1 MPLTLT
7 EGVMDKKYVYFFGDG
22 ATEGT
27 AKMKD
32 LLGGKGA
39 GLAEMTNVGIPV
51 PPGFTITTEACVY
64 YYRNGDFPPGL
75 EEEVEIHLGRV
86 EQSLQRRFGDVDNPL
101 LLSVR
106 SGARVSMPGMM
117 DTVLNIGLNDKTVV
131 GLARQMGDLRPAYDS
146 YRRFVQM
153 YGDVVLGLKPEG
165 ADDVDPFEE
174 IIERVKE
181 ERNVKVDVELSAD
194 DLKGLVGLFKE
205 AVRERK
211 GVDFPADPREQLW
224 GAIRSVF
231 ASWDNPR
238 AVTYRQINNIP
249 DEWGTAANVQ
259 SMVFGN
265 LGEDSGSGV
274 AFTRNPATGEAGLYG
289 EYLFNAQGE
298 DVVAGIRT
306 PEPIATLAETQ
317 AEMYRQ
323 LAEAATKLEAH
334 FRDLQDLEFTFERGR
349 LWLLQTRAGKRTAH
363 AALTIAIDMVS
374 EGLMTKEEA
383 LLSMEPEQLNH
394 LLRPVFNLEQKEAA
408 VKAGKVVARG
418 LNAGPGAA
426 SGKVVFNAADAAEWA
441 GRGEKVILV
450 RVETSPE
457 DIKGMS
463 AAQGIL
469 TERGGMTS
477 HAALIAR
484 QMGKVCVVGSSDIRI
499 DYKKRQF
506 VAGDVVVKEG
516 DEISVDGTTGEVLL
530 GALETEPSEI
540 RRVLVDETL
549 APEKSP
555 IYRQY
560 AEFMSWADDARRL
573 EVWTNADQ
581 PEQAATA
588 VKFGAQGIG
597 LCRTEHMFF
606 AGDRITSMRKMIV
619 VEDEAGRRTA
629 LEELRPMQQ
638 EDFVGIFRAMAGRP
652 VVIRTLDPPLHEFLP
667 TEPAQIEKLAKRMG
681 IPARELAAKVETL
694 REVNPMLGLRG
705 CRLGIIYPEITEM
718 QARAIIGAAV
728 ECIREGVDVK
738 PEIMI
743 PLVSHV
749 NEFYN
754 QVLVVGRA
762 ADAIMDAE
770 GVTVPYKVGTMI
782 EVPRAAL
789 TADEIAL
796 VADFFSFGTNDL
808 TQTTLGIS
816 RDDAGPFLRY
826 YVAHN
831 ILKENPFETVDVAG
845 VGLLMEI
852 TVEKG
857 RAAKAELE
865 IGICGEQGGDPAT
878 IAFCHRIGLN
888 YVSCSPY
895 RVPVARLAA
904 AQAAIKNAQA

>member
-1 MPLTLT
+1 M
-7 EGVMDKKYVYFFGDG
+7 EKKYVYFFGDG

-27 AKMKD
+27 AKMRD

-39 GLAEMTNVGIPV
+39 GLAEMTNIGIPV
-51 PPGFTITTEACVY
+51 PPGFTITTEGSVY
-64 YYRNGDFPPGL
+64 FYRNGEFPPSL

-86 EQSLQRRFGDVDNPL
+86 EQSLDRRFGDVDKPL

-117 DTVLNIGLNDKTVV
+117 DTVLNIGLNDKTVA
-131 GLARQMGDLRPAYDS
+131 GLARQIGDPRPAYDS

-153 YGDVVLGLKPEG
+153 YGDVVLDLKPETE
-165 ADDVDPFEE
+165 DDVDPFEE
-174 IIERVKE
+174 IIEAVKKDRGVE
-181 ERNVKVDVELSAD
+181 LDVELSAE
-194 DLKGLVGLFKE
+194 DLKGLVRLFKE
-205 AVRERK
+205 AVKERK
-211 GVDFPADPREQLW
+211 GVDFPDDPREQLW

-238 AVTYRQINNIP
+238 AIAYRQINNIP

-274 AFTRNPATGEAGLYG
+274 AFTRNPATGETGLYG
-289 EYLFNAQGE
+289 EYLSNAQGE
-298 DVVAGIRT
+298 DVVAGVRT
-306 PEPIATLAETQ
+306 PKPIEALAE
-317 AEMYRQ
+317 EKPSIYRE
-323 LAEAATKLEAH
+323 LEEASSKLEEH
-334 FRDLQDLEFTFERGR
+334 FRDLQDIEFTFERGR
-349 LWLLQTRAGKRTAH
+349 LWLLQTRSGKRTAY
-363 AALTIAIDMVS
+363 AALTIAIDMVA
-374 EGLMTKEEA
+374 EGLMSKEEA

-394 LLRPVFNLEQKEAA
+394 FLRPVFNLEQKEAA
-408 VKAGKVVARG
+408 VRAGKVIARG

-426 SGKVVFNAADAAEWA
+426 AGKVVFNAQDATAWAE
-441 GRGEKVILV
+441 RGEKVILV

-457 DIKGMS
+457 DIRGMS

-477 HAALIAR
+477 HAALVGR
-484 QMGKVCVVGSSDIRI
+484 QMGKVCVVGCSDIRI

-506 VAGDVVVKEG
+506 VALGGAVVKEG

-530 GALETEPSEI
+530 GGLETQPSEI
-540 RRVLVDETL
+540 KRVLIDETL
-549 APEKSP
+549 PPEESKV
-555 IYRQY
+555 YQQF
-560 AEFMSWADDARRL
+560 AEFMSWADEARRL

-581 PEQAATA
+581 PDQAAVA

-619 VEDEAGRRTA
+619 ARDEAGRRAA
-629 LEELRPMQQ
+629 LEELRPMQR

-667 TEPAQIEKLAKRMG
+667 REPAQIKKLAG
-681 IPARELAAKVETL
+681 QLDIPAEELTEKMKTL
-694 REVNPMLGLRG
+694 REQNPMLGLRG
-705 CRLGIIYPEITEM
+705 CRVGIIYPEITQM

-728 ECIREGVDVK
+728 QCVRDGVEVR

-749 NEFYN
+749 NELYN
-754 QVLVVGRA
+754 QFMVVRDA
-762 ADAIMDAE
+762 ADEVMDAE

-789 TADEIAL
+789 TADEIGL
-796 VADFFSFGTNDL
+796 IADFFSFGTNDL
-808 TQTTLGIS
+808 TQTAFGFS

-826 YVAHN
+826 YVDHF
-831 ILKENPFETVDVAG
+831 ILKDDPFQTVDVDG

-852 TVEKG
+852 GVEKG
-857 RAAKAELE
+857 RSAKAELE
-865 IGICGEQGGDPAT
+865 IGICGEHGGDPAT
-878 IAFCHRIGLN
+878 IAFCHKIGLD

-904 AQAAIKNAQA
+904 AQAAIKAVE

>member
-1 MPLTLT
+1 
-7 EGVMDKKYVYFFGDG
+7 MDNKYVYFFGDG

-27 AKMKD
+27 AKMGD

-39 GLAEMTNVGIPV
+39 GLAEMASIGIPV

-64 YYRNGDFPPGL
+64 YYRNGEMPPGL
-75 EEEVEIHLGRV
+75 EDEVEIHLGLV
-86 EQSLQRRFGDVDNPL
+86 EQSLDRRFGDVDNPL

-117 DTVLNIGLNDKTVV
+117 DTVLNIGLNDKTVA
-131 GLARQMGDLRPAYDS
+131 GLARQTGDPRPAYDS

-153 YGDVVLGLKPEG
+153 YGDVVLGLRPETV
-165 ADDVDPFEE
+165 DDVDPFEE
-174 IIERVKE
+174 IMERVKKD
-181 ERNVKVDVELSAD
+181 RGVKLDVELNAD
-194 DLKGLVGLFKE
+194 GLRELVRLFKQ
-205 AVRERK
+205 AVKERK
-211 GVDFPADPREQLW
+211 GLDFPDDPREQLW
-224 GAIRSVF
+224 GAIKSVF

-238 AVTYRQINNIP
+238 AIAYRQLNNIP

-259 SMVFGN
+259 AMVFGN
-265 LGEDSGSGV
+265 LGDDSGSGV
-274 AFTRNPATGEAGLYG
+274 AFTRNPATGEKGLYG
-289 EYLFNAQGE
+289 EYLVNAQGE

-306 PEPIATLAETQ
+306 PKPIAALAE
-317 AEMYRQ
+317 EMPEVYRE
-323 LAEAATKLEAH
+323 LDDAASKLETH
-334 FRDLQDLEFTFERGR
+334 FRDLQDIEFTFERGR
-349 LWLLQTRAGKRTAH
+349 LWLLQTRAGKRTAY
-363 AALTIAIDMVS
+363 AALTIAIDMVA
-374 EGLMTKEEA
+374 EGLMSKEEA

-394 LLRPVFNLEQKEAA
+394 FLRPVFNLEQKEAA
-408 VKAGKVVARG
+408 VRAGKVIARG

-426 SGKVVFNAADAAEWA
+426 AGKVVFNAQDAAAWA

-463 AAQGIL
+463 AAEGIL

-477 HAALIAR
+477 HAALVGR
-484 QMGKVCVVGSSDIRI
+484 QMGKVCVVGCSDVHI

-506 VAGDVVVKEG
+506 VALGGVVVKEG

-530 GALETEPSEI
+530 GALQTEPSEI
-540 RRVLVDETL
+540 KRVLVDETL
-549 APEKSP
+549 PPQDSSV
-555 IYRQY
+555 YQQF

-573 EVWTNADQ
+573 EVWANADQ
-581 PEQAATA
+581 ADQAVAA

-606 AGDRITSMRKMIV
+606 AGDRITSIRKMIV
-619 VEDEAGRRTA
+619 ARDEAGRRAA

-638 EDFVGIFRAMAGRP
+638 GDFVRIFRAMGGRP

-667 TEPAQIEKLAKRMG
+667 QDPAQIEKLAKRMG
-681 IPARELAAKVETL
+681 IPAKELAQKVETL
-694 REVNPMLGLRG
+694 RELNPMLGLRG
-705 CRLGIIYPEITEM
+705 CRLGIIYPEITRM

-728 ECIREGVDVK
+728 QCVRDGVEVR

-749 NEFYN
+749 NELFN
-754 QVLVVGRA
+754 QLMVVRNA
-762 ADAIMDAE
+762 ADEIMDAE
-770 GVTVPYKVGTMI
+770 GVTVPYKIGTMI

-789 TADEIAL
+789 TADEIGL

-808 TQTTLGIS
+808 TQTTFGFS

-831 ILKENPFETVDVAG
+831 ILKEDPFQTVDVSG

-852 TVEKG
+852 GVEKG
-857 RAAKAELE
+857 RGAKAELE
-865 IGICGEQGGDPAT
+865 IGICGEHGGDPAT
-878 IAFCHRIGLN
+878 IAFCHKIGLD

-904 AQAAIKNAQA
+904 AQAAVRNA

>member
-1 MPLTLT
+1 
-7 EGVMDKKYVYFFGDG
+7 MDKKYVYFFGDG
-22 ATEGT
+22 GTEGT

-75 EEEVEIHLGRV
+75 EEEVELHLGRV
-86 EQSLQRRFGDVDNPL
+86 EQSLDRRFGDVDKPL

-117 DTVLNIGLNDKTVV
+117 DTVLNIGLNDKTVA
-131 GLARQMGDLRPAYDS
+131 GLARQMGDARPAYDS

-153 YGDVVLGLKPEG
+153 YGDVVLDLKPES

-174 IIERVKE
+174 IIERVKV
-181 ERNVKVDVELSAD
+181 ERGIELDVELSAD
-194 DLKGLVGLFKE
+194 DLKELVRLFKE
-205 AVRERK
+205 AVKGCK

-238 AVTYRQINNIP
+238 AIAYRQINNIP

-306 PEPIATLAETQ
+306 PEPIATFAETQ
-317 AEMYRQ
+317 ARIYRE
-323 LAEAATKLEAH
+323 LAEAAEKLEAH

-363 AALTIAIDMVS
+363 AALTIAIDMVA

-383 LLSMEPEQLNH
+383 LLSMEPDQLNH
-394 LLRPVFNLEQKEAA
+394 LLRPVFNLKQKEAA
-408 VKAGKVVARG
+408 VKAGKVIARG

-426 SGKVVFNAADAAEWA
+426 SGKVVFNAADAVEWA

-463 AAQGIL
+463 ASQGIL

-477 HAALIAR
+477 HAALVGR
-484 QMGKVCVVGSSDIRI
+484 QMGKVCVVGCSEIRV
-499 DYKKRQF
+499 DYKDRRF
-506 VAGDVVVKEG
+506 VAGDVAVKEG
-516 DEISVDGTTGEVLL
+516 DEISIDGNTGEVMV
-530 GALETEPSEI
+530 GALDTEPSEI
-540 RRVLVDETL
+540 KRVLLDETL
-549 APEKSP
+549 TPEESTLYQKFD
-555 IYRQY
+555 
-560 AEFMSWADDARRL
+560 EFMFWADEARRL

-588 VKFGAQGIG
+588 AKFGAQGIG

-619 VEDEAGRRTA
+619 ARDEAGRRAA

-638 EDFVGIFRAMAGRP
+638 EDFAGIFRAMAGRP

-667 TEPAQIEKLAKRMG
+667 TETAQIEKLAKQVG
-681 IPARELAAKVETL
+681 ISARELADKVETL
-694 REVNPMLGLRG
+694 RELNPMLGLRG

-718 QARAIIGAAV
+718 QARAIVGAAV
-728 ECIREGVDVK
+728 QCIREGVEVK

-749 NEFYN
+749 NELYN
-754 QVLVVGRA
+754 QFLVVRRA
-762 ADAIMDAE
+762 ADDIMDAE
-770 GVTVPYKVGTMI
+770 GLTVPYKVGTMI

-808 TQTTLGIS
+808 TQTTFGFS

-826 YVAHN
+826 YVGHN
-831 ILKENPFETVDVAG
+831 ILKDDPFQTVDVNG

-852 TVEKG
+852 GVEKG
-857 RAAKAELE
+857 RGAKAELE
-865 IGICGEQGGDPAT
+865 VGICGEHGGDPAT
-878 IAFCHRIGLN
+878 IAFCHKVGLN

-904 AQAAIKNAQA
+904 AQAAIKAAE

>member
-1 MPLTLT
+1 
-7 EGVMDKKYVYFFGDG
+7 MDKKYVYFFGDG

-64 YYRNGDFPPGL
+64 YYQNGDFPAGL

-117 DTVLNIGLNDKTVV
+117 DTVLNIGLNDKTVA
-131 GLARQMGDLRPAYDS
+131 GLARHMGDPRPAYDS

-153 YGDVVLGLKPEG
+153 YGDVVLELKPES

-174 IIERVKE
+174 IIERVKA
-181 ERNVKVDVELSAD
+181 ERGVKLDVELSAD
-194 DLKGLVGLFKE
+194 DLKELVRLFKE
-205 AVRERK
+205 AVKERK
-211 GVDFPADPREQLW
+211 GVDFPGDPREQLW

-238 AVTYRQINNIP
+238 AIAYRQINNIP

-265 LGEDSGSGV
+265 LGDDSGSGV

-289 EYLFNAQGE
+289 EYLINAQGE

-306 PEPIATLAETQ
+306 PEPIAALAETQ
-317 AEMYRQ
+317 PAMYGQ

-374 EGLMTKEEA
+374 EGLMTKGEA

-426 SGKVVFNAADAAEWA
+426 SGKVVFNAADAEEWA

-457 DIKGMS
+457 DIRGMS
-463 AAQGIL
+463 ASQGIL

-499 DYKKRQF
+499 DYKKRRF
-506 VAGDVVVKEG
+506 LAGDAVVKEG

-530 GALETEPSEI
+530 GSLETEPSEI
-540 RRVLVDETL
+540 RRVLVDGTL
-549 APEKSP
+549 APDESA

-560 AEFMSWADDARRL
+560 AEFMSWADGARRL
-573 EVWTNADQ
+573 EVWANADQ
-581 PEQAATA
+581 PGQAATA
-588 VKFGAQGIG
+588 VKFGAEGIG

-606 AGDRITSMRKMIV
+606 AGDRITSMRKVIV
-619 VEDEAGRRTA
+619 AEDEAGRRAA

-638 EDFVGIFRAMAGRP
+638 EDFVGIFRAMGGRP

-667 TEPAQIEKLAKRMG
+667 AEPAQIEKLAKQLG
-681 IPARELAAKVETL
+681 ISARELAAKVAKL
-694 REVNPMLGLRG
+694 RETNPMLGLRG
-705 CRLGIIYPEITEM
+705 CRLGVIYPEITEM

-728 ECIREGVDVK
+728 ECIRDGVDVK

-743 PLVSHV
+743 PLVSNV
-749 NEFYN
+749 NELYN
-754 QVLVVGRA
+754 QFLVVRRA
-762 ADAIMDAE
+762 ADDIMDAE

-852 TVEKG
+852 AVEKG
-857 RAAKAELE
+857 RGAKAELE
-865 IGICGEQGGDPAT
+865 IGICGEHGGDPAT
-878 IAFCHRIGLN
+878 IAFCHRIGLD
-888 YVSCSPY
+888 YVSCSAY

-904 AQAAIKNAQA
+904 AQAAIRGAEA

>member
-1 MPLTLT
+1 
-7 EGVMDKKYVYFFGDG
+7 MDTKYVYYFGDG
-22 ATEGT
+22 AAEGT

-32 LLGGKGA
+32 VLGGKGA
-39 GLAEMTNVGIPV
+39 GLAEMTNIGIPV
-51 PPGFTITTEACVY
+51 PPGFTITTEACIY
-64 YYRNGDFPPGL
+64 YYRNGEFPPGL
-75 EEEVEIHLGRV
+75 EEEVELHLGRV
-86 EQSLQRRFGDVDNPL
+86 EQSLDRRFGDVDKPL

-117 DTVLNIGLNDKTVV
+117 DTVLNIGLNDKTVA
-131 GLARQMGDLRPAYDS
+131 GLARQMGDPRPAYDS

-153 YGDVVLGLKPEG
+153 YGDVVLGLKPETE
-165 ADDVDPFEE
+165 DDVDPFEE
-174 IIERVKE
+174 IIERVKKDRGVE
-181 ERNVKVDVELSAD
+181 LDVELTAD
-194 DLKGLVGLFKE
+194 DLRDLVRQFKE
-205 AVRERK
+205 AVKERK
-211 GVDFPADPREQLW
+211 GADFPDDPREQLW
-224 GAIRSVF
+224 GAVRSVF

-238 AVTYRQINNIP
+238 AIAYRQLNNIP

-265 LGEDSGSGV
+265 LGDDSGSGV
-274 AFTRNPATGEAGLYG
+274 AFTRNPATGEKGLYG
-289 EYLFNAQGE
+289 EYLLNAQGE

-306 PEPIATLAETQ
+306 PKAISALAE
-317 AEMYRQ
+317 EMPAVYRE
-323 LAEAATKLEAH
+323 LDEAARKLEKH

-349 LWLLQTRAGKRTAH
+349 LWLLQTRSGKRTAH
-363 AALTIAIDMVS
+363 AALTIAIDMVA
-374 EGLMTKEEA
+374 EGLMNRDEA

-394 LLRPVFNLEQKEAA
+394 FLRPVFNAEEKEAA
-408 VKAGKVVARG
+408 VKAGKVIACG

-426 SGKVVFNAADAAEWA
+426 AGKVVFNAADAAAWA
-441 GRGEKVILV
+441 ERGEKVILA
-450 RVETSPE
+450 RAETSPE

-477 HAALIAR
+477 HAALVGR
-484 QMGKVCVVGSSDIRI
+484 QMGKVCVVGASDIRI

-506 VAGDVVVKEG
+506 TAPGGVVVKEG
-516 DEISVDGTTGEVLL
+516 DEISVDGTTGEVMR
-530 GALETEPSEI
+530 GALRTEPSEI
-540 RRVLVDETL
+540 RRVLLDETL
-549 APEKSP
+549 APDDSP
-555 IYRQY
+555 LYQKF
-560 AEFMSWADDARRL
+560 AEFMSWADEARHL

-581 PEQAATA
+581 PDQATVA

-619 VEDEAGRRTA
+619 ARDEAGRRAA
-629 LEELRPMQQ
+629 LEELRPIQQ

-667 TEPAQIEKLAKRMG
+667 HEPAQIEKLAKQMG
-681 IPARELAAKVETL
+681 IPAEELTEKVESLREL
-694 REVNPMLGLRG
+694 NPMLGLRG
-705 CRLGIIYPEITEM
+705 CRLGIIYPEITRM

-728 ECIREGVDVK
+728 QCVRDGVEVY

-749 NEFYN
+749 NELYN
-754 QVLVVGRA
+754 QLLVVRDA
-762 ADAIMDAE
+762 ADEIMDAE
-770 GVTVPYKVGTMI
+770 AVAVPYKVGTMI

-789 TADEIAL
+789 TADEIGL

-808 TQTTLGIS
+808 TQTCFGFS

-826 YVAHN
+826 YVEHN
-831 ILKENPFETVDVAG
+831 ILKEDPFRTLDVNG

-852 TVEKG
+852 GVEKG
-857 RAAKAELE
+857 RGAKADLE
-865 IGICGEQGGDPAT
+865 VGICGEHGGDPAT
-878 IAFCHRIGLN
+878 IAFCHKIGLN

-895 RVPVARLAA
+895 RVPAARLAA
-904 AQAAIKNAQA
+904 AQAAIRAARD

>member
-1 MPLTLT
+1 
-7 EGVMDKKYVYFFGDG
+7 MDHKYVYFFGNG

-39 GLAEMTNVGIPV
+39 GLAEMTSIGITV
-51 PPGFTITTEACVY
+51 PPGFTITTEACVH

-75 EEEVEIHLGRV
+75 DEEVEIHLGRV
-86 EQSLQRRFGDVDNPL
+86 EQALDRRFGDLDNPL

-106 SGARVSMPGMM
+106 SGARASMPGMM
-117 DTVLNIGLNDKTVV
+117 DTVLNIGLNDKTVA
-131 GLARQMGDLRPAYDS
+131 GLTRQMGDPRPAYDS

-153 YGDVVLGLKPEG
+153 YGDVVLGLKPET

-174 IIERVKE
+174 IIERVKKDRGVE
-181 ERNVKVDVELSAD
+181 LDVELSAD
-194 DLKGLVGLFKE
+194 DLRELVALFKE
-205 AVRERK
+205 AVKERK
-211 GVDFPADPREQLW
+211 GADFPDDPREQLW

-238 AVTYRQINNIP
+238 AIAYRQLNNIP

-265 LGEDSGSGV
+265 LGDDSGSGV
-274 AFTRNPATGEAGLYG
+274 AFTRNPATGEKGLYG
-289 EYLFNAQGE
+289 EYLLNAQGE

-306 PEPIATLAETQ
+306 PKPISELNG
-317 AEMYRQ
+317 EMPEVYRE
-323 LAEAATKLEAH
+323 LVEAAQRLEAH
-334 FRDLQDLEFTFERGR
+334 FRDLQDLEFTIERGE
-349 LWLLQTRAGKRTAH
+349 LWLLQTRSGKRTAH
-363 AALTIAIDMVS
+363 AALTIAIDMVN
-374 EGLMTKEEA
+374 EGLMSKEEA
-383 LLSMEPEQLNH
+383 LLSMEPEQLNQF
-394 LLRPVFNLEQKEAA
+394 LRPVFNPEQKEAA
-408 VKAGKVVARG
+408 VRGGKVIAHG

-426 SGKVVFNAADAAEWA
+426 SGKVVFNAADAIAWAE
-441 GRGEKVILV
+441 RGEEVILV

-463 AAQGIL
+463 ASQGIL

-477 HAALIAR
+477 HAALVGR
-484 QMGKVCVVGSSDIRI
+484 QMGKVCVVGCSDIRI
-499 DYKKRQF
+499 DYKQRRF
-506 VAGDVVVKEG
+506 SAGSVVVKEG
-516 DEISVDGTTGEVLL
+516 DEISIDGTTGEVLA
-530 GALETEPSEI
+530 GALETQPSEI
-540 RRVLVDETL
+540 RRVLLDETL
-549 APEKSP
+549 AAEDSP
-555 IYRQY
+555 LYHEF
-560 AEFMSWADDARRL
+560 AEFMSWADGARRL

-581 PEQAATA
+581 PGQAAAA

-606 AGDRITSMRKMIV
+606 AGDRITPMRKMIV
-619 VEDEAGRRTA
+619 AKDEAGRRAA

-638 EDFVGIFRAMAGRP
+638 EDFVGIYRAMAGRP

-667 TEPAQIEKLAKRMG
+667 HDPAQIEKLAG
-681 IPARELAAKVETL
+681 QVGVPVEELVSKVESL
-694 REVNPMLGLRG
+694 REQNPMLGLRG

-728 ECIREGVDVK
+728 ECVREGVEVR

-749 NEFYN
+749 NELYN
-754 QVLVVGRA
+754 QILVVRA
-762 ADAIMDAE
+762 AAEKIMDRE

-782 EVPRAAL
+782 EVPRSAL
-789 TADEIAL
+789 TADEIGL

-808 TQTTLGIS
+808 TQTCFGFS
-816 RDDAGPFLRY
+816 RDDAGTFLRY
-826 YVAHN
+826 YVEHN
-831 ILKENPFETVDVAG
+831 ILKEDPFQTVDVNG

-852 TVEKG
+852 AVEKG
-857 RAAKAELE
+857 RGANPQLE
-865 IGICGEQGGDPAT
+865 IGICGEHGGDPVT
-878 IAFCHRIGLN
+878 IAFCHRIGLD

-904 AQAAIKNAQA
+904 AQAAIRSAAQ

>member
-1 MPLTLT
+1 
-7 EGVMDKKYVYFFGDG
+7 MDNKYVYFFGDG

-27 AKMKD
+27 AKMGD

-39 GLAEMTNVGIPV
+39 GLAEMASIGIPV

-64 YYRNGDFPPGL
+64 YYRNGEMPPGL
-75 EEEVEIHLGRV
+75 EDEVEIHLGLV
-86 EQSLQRRFGDVDNPL
+86 EQSLDRRFGDVDNPL

-117 DTVLNIGLNDKTVV
+117 DTVLNIGLNDKTVA
-131 GLARQMGDLRPAYDS
+131 GLARQTGDPRPAYDS

-153 YGDVVLGLKPEG
+153 YGDVVLALRPETV
-165 ADDVDPFEE
+165 DDVDPFEE
-174 IIERVKE
+174 IMERVKKD
-181 ERNVKVDVELSAD
+181 RGVKLDVELNAD
-194 DLKGLVGLFKE
+194 GLRELVRLFKQ
-205 AVRERK
+205 AVKERK
-211 GVDFPADPREQLW
+211 GLDFPDDPREQLW
-224 GAIRSVF
+224 GAIKSVF

-238 AVTYRQINNIP
+238 AIAYRQLNNIP

-259 SMVFGN
+259 AMVFGN
-265 LGEDSGSGV
+265 LGDDSGSGV
-274 AFTRNPATGEAGLYG
+274 AFTRNPATGDKGLYG
-289 EYLFNAQGE
+289 EYLVNAQGE

-306 PEPIATLAETQ
+306 PKPIAALAE
-317 AEMYRQ
+317 EMPEVYRE
-323 LAEAATKLEAH
+323 LDDAASKLETH
-334 FRDLQDLEFTFERGR
+334 FRDLQDIEFTFERGR
-349 LWLLQTRAGKRTAH
+349 LWLLQTRAGKRTAY
-363 AALTIAIDMVS
+363 AALTIAIDMVA
-374 EGLMTKEEA
+374 EGLMSKEEA

-394 LLRPVFNLEQKEAA
+394 FLRPVFNLEQKEAA
-408 VKAGKVVARG
+408 VRGGKVIARG

-426 SGKVVFNAADAAEWA
+426 AGKVVFNAQDAAAWA

-463 AAQGIL
+463 AAEGIL

-477 HAALIAR
+477 HAALVGR
-484 QMGKVCVVGSSDIRI
+484 QMGKVCVVGCSDVHI

-506 VAGDVVVKEG
+506 VALGGVVVKEG

-530 GALETEPSEI
+530 GALQTEPSEI
-540 RRVLVDETL
+540 KRVLVDETL
-549 APEKSP
+549 PPQDSSV
-555 IYRQY
+555 YQQF

-573 EVWTNADQ
+573 EVWANADQ
-581 PEQAATA
+581 ADQAVAA

-606 AGDRITSMRKMIV
+606 AGDRITSIRKMIV
-619 VEDEAGRRTA
+619 ARDEAGRRAA

-638 EDFVGIFRAMAGRP
+638 GDFVRIFRAMGGRP

-667 TEPAQIEKLAKRMG
+667 QDPAQIEKLAKRMG
-681 IPARELAAKVETL
+681 ISAKELAQKVETL
-694 REVNPMLGLRG
+694 RELNPMLGLRG
-705 CRLGIIYPEITEM
+705 CRLGIIYPEITQM

-728 ECIREGVDVK
+728 QCVRDGVEVR

-749 NEFYN
+749 NELFN
-754 QVLVVGRA
+754 QLIVVRNA
-762 ADAIMDAE
+762 ADEIMDAE
-770 GVTVPYKVGTMI
+770 GVTVPYKIGTMI

-789 TADEIAL
+789 TADEIGL

-808 TQTTLGIS
+808 TQTTFGFS

-831 ILKENPFETVDVAG
+831 ILKEDPFQTVDVSG

-852 TVEKG
+852 GVEKG
-857 RAAKAELE
+857 RGAKAELE
-865 IGICGEQGGDPAT
+865 IGICGEHGGDPAT
-878 IAFCHRIGLN
+878 IAFCHKIGLN

-904 AQAAIKNAQA
+904 AQAAVRNA

>member
-1 MPLTLT
+1 
-7 EGVMDKKYVYFFGDG
+7 MDKKYVYFFGDG

-39 GLAEMTNVGIPV
+39 GLAEMTNIGIPV

-75 EEEVEIHLGRV
+75 DEEVELHVGRV
-86 EQSLQRRFGDVDNPL
+86 EQSLERRFGDVDKPL

-117 DTVLNIGLNDKTVV
+117 DTVLNIGLNDKTVA
-131 GLARQMGDLRPAYDS
+131 GLARQMGDPRPAYDS

-153 YGDVVLGLKPEG
+153 YGDVVLGLKPETE
-165 ADDVDPFEE
+165 DDVDPFEE
-174 IIERVKE
+174 IIEALKKDRGVDL
-181 ERNVKVDVELSAD
+181 DVELSAD
-194 DLKGLVGLFKE
+194 DLRELVRLFKK
-205 AVRERK
+205 AVKERK
-211 GVDFPADPREQLW
+211 GVDFPDDPREQLW

-238 AVTYRQINNIP
+238 AIAYRQINNIP
-249 DEWGTAANVQ
+249 EEWGTAANVQ

-265 LGEDSGSGV
+265 LGDDSGSGV
-274 AFTRNPATGEAGLYG
+274 AFTRNPATGETGLYG
-289 EYLFNAQGE
+289 EYLSNAQGE

-306 PEPIATLAETQ
+306 PKPIAALGE
-317 AEMYRQ
+317 EMPDVYRE
-323 LAEAATKLEAH
+323 LEEEARKLEAH
-334 FRDLQDLEFTFERGR
+334 FRDLQDVEFTFERGR
-349 LWLLQTRAGKRTAH
+349 LWLLQTRAGKRTAY
-363 AALTIAIDMVS
+363 AALTIAIDMVA
-374 EGLMTKEEA
+374 EGLMSKEEA

-394 LLRPVFNLEQKEAA
+394 FLRPVFNLEQKEAA
-408 VKAGKVVARG
+408 VKAGKVIARG

-426 SGKVVFNAADAAEWA
+426 AGKVVFNAADATAWAE
-441 GRGEKVILV
+441 RGEKVILV

-457 DIKGMS
+457 DIRGMS

-477 HAALIAR
+477 HAALVGR
-484 QMGKVCVVGSSDIRI
+484 QMGKVCVVGCSDIRI

-506 VAGDVVVKEG
+506 VALRGAVVKEG
-516 DEISVDGTTGEVLL
+516 DEISLDGTTGDVLV
-530 GALETEPSEI
+530 GALETQPSEI
-540 RRVLVDETL
+540 KRVLIDETL
-549 APEKSP
+549 APDESTV
-555 IYRQY
+555 YQQF
-560 AEFMSWADDARRL
+560 AEFMSWADEARRL

-581 PEQAATA
+581 ADQATVA
-588 VKFGAQGIG
+588 VKFGAEGIG

-606 AGDRITSMRKMIV
+606 AGDRITSVRKMIV
-619 VEDEAGRRTA
+619 ASDEAGRRAA
-629 LEELRPMQQ
+629 LEELRPIQQ

-667 TEPAQIEKLAKRMG
+667 HEPAQIEKLAGQMG
-681 IPARELAAKVETL
+681 IPAEELAHKVETL
-694 REVNPMLGLRG
+694 RELNPMLGLRG
-705 CRLGIIYPEITEM
+705 CRLGIIYPEITQM

-728 ECIREGVDVK
+728 QCIRDGVPVR

-749 NEFYN
+749 NELFN
-754 QVLVVGRA
+754 QFMVVRNA
-762 ADAIMDAE
+762 ADEIMDDE
-770 GVTVPYKVGTMI
+770 GVDVPYKVGTMI

-789 TADEIAL
+789 TADEIGL
-796 VADFFSFGTNDL
+796 IADFFSFGTNDL
-808 TQTTLGIS
+808 TQTTFGFS

-826 YVAHN
+826 YLAHN
-831 ILKENPFETVDVAG
+831 ILKEDPFQTVDVNG

-852 TVEKG
+852 AVEKG
-857 RAAKAELE
+857 RGAKADLE
-865 IGICGEQGGDPAT
+865 VGICGEHGGDPAT
-878 IAFCHRIGLN
+878 IAFCDRIGLD

-904 AQAAIKNAQA
+904 AQAAIKEAQR

>member
-1 MPLTLT
+1 
-7 EGVMDKKYVYFFGDG
+7 MDKKYVYFFGDG

-39 GLAEMTNVGIPV
+39 GLAEMTNIGIPV
-51 PPGFTITTEACVY
+51 PPGFTITTEACVH
-64 YYRNGDFPPGL
+64 YYRNGEFPSGL
-75 EEEVEIHLGRV
+75 QDEVELHLGRV
-86 EQSLQRRFGDVDNPL
+86 EQSLDRRFGDVDKPL

-117 DTVLNIGLNDKTVV
+117 DTVLNIGLNDKTVA
-131 GLARQMGDLRPAYDS
+131 GLARQMGDPRPAYDS

-153 YGDVVLGLKPEG
+153 YGDVVLGLKPDTE
-165 ADDVDPFEE
+165 DDVDPFEE
-174 IIERVKE
+174 IIERVKKDRGVE
-181 ERNVKVDVELSAD
+181 LDVELTAD
-194 DLKGLVGLFKE
+194 DLRELVRRFKE
-205 AVRERK
+205 AVKERK
-211 GVDFPADPREQLW
+211 GADFPDDPREQLW

-238 AVTYRQINNIP
+238 AIAYRQLNNIP

-274 AFTRNPATGEAGLYG
+274 AFTRNPATGEKGLYG
-289 EYLFNAQGE
+289 EYLLNAQGE

-306 PEPIATLAETQ
+306 PKAISALAE
-317 AEMYRQ
+317 EMPAVYRE
-323 LAEAATKLEAH
+323 LDEAARKLEKH

-349 LWLLQTRAGKRTAH
+349 LWLLQTRSGKRTAH
-363 AALTIAIDMVS
+363 AALTIAIDMVA
-374 EGLMTKEEA
+374 EGLMDRDEA

-394 LLRPVFNLEQKEAA
+394 FLRPVFNAEEKEAA
-408 VKAGKVVARG
+408 VKAGKVIACG

-426 SGKVVFNAADAAEWA
+426 AGKVVFNAADAAAWA
-441 GRGEKVILV
+441 ERGVKVSLA
-450 RVETSPE
+450 RAETSPE

-477 HAALIAR
+477 HAALVGR
-484 QMGKVCVVGSSDIRI
+484 QMGKVCVVGASDVHI

-506 VAGDVVVKEG
+506 TAPGGVVVKEG
-516 DEISVDGTTGEVLL
+516 DEISVDGTTGEVLR
-530 GALETEPSEI
+530 GALRTEPSEI
-540 RRVLVDETL
+540 RRVLLDETL
-549 APEKSP
+549 APEDSP
-555 IYRQY
+555 LYQKF
-560 AEFMSWADDARRL
+560 AEFMSWADEARQL

-581 PEQAATA
+581 PDQATVA

-619 VEDEAGRRTA
+619 ARDEAGRRAA
-629 LEELRPMQQ
+629 LEELRPIQQ

-667 TEPAQIEKLAKRMG
+667 HEPAQIEKLAKQMG
-681 IPARELAAKVETL
+681 IPAEELNEKVESLREL
-694 REVNPMLGLRG
+694 NPMLGLRG
-705 CRLGIIYPEITEM
+705 CRLGIIYPEITRM

-728 ECIREGVDVK
+728 QCVRDGVEVY

-749 NEFYN
+749 NELYN
-754 QVLVVGRA
+754 QLLVVRDA
-762 ADAIMDAE
+762 ADEVMDAE
-770 GVTVPYKVGTMI
+770 AVAVPYKVGTMI

-789 TADEIAL
+789 TADEIGL

-808 TQTTLGIS
+808 TQTCFGFS

-826 YVAHN
+826 YVEHN
-831 ILKENPFETVDVAG
+831 ILKEDPFRTVDVDG

-852 TVEKG
+852 GVEKG
-857 RAAKAELE
+857 RGAKADLE
-865 IGICGEQGGDPAT
+865 VGICGEHGGDPAT
-878 IAFCHRIGLN
+878 IAFCHKIGLN

-895 RVPVARLAA
+895 RVPAARLAA
-904 AQAAIKNAQA
+904 AQAAIRAGQD

>member
-1 MPLTLT
+1 
-7 EGVMDKKYVYFFGDG
+7 MDNKYVYFFGDG

-27 AKMKD
+27 AKMGD

-39 GLAEMTNVGIPV
+39 GLAEMASIGIPV

-64 YYRNGDFPPGL
+64 YYRNGEMPPGL
-75 EEEVEIHLGRV
+75 EDEVEIHLGLV
-86 EQSLQRRFGDVDNPL
+86 EQSLDRRFGDVDNPL

-117 DTVLNIGLNDKTVV
+117 DTVLNIGLNDKTVA
-131 GLARQMGDLRPAYDS
+131 GLARQTGDPRPAYDS

-153 YGDVVLGLKPEG
+153 YGDVVLALRPETV
-165 ADDVDPFEE
+165 DDVDPFEE
-174 IIERVKE
+174 IMERVKKD
-181 ERNVKVDVELSAD
+181 RGVKLDVELNAD
-194 DLKGLVGLFKE
+194 GLRELVRLFKQ
-205 AVRERK
+205 AVKERK
-211 GVDFPADPREQLW
+211 GLDFPDDPREQLW
-224 GAIRSVF
+224 GAIKSVF

-238 AVTYRQINNIP
+238 AIAYRQLNNIP

-259 SMVFGN
+259 AMVFGN
-265 LGEDSGSGV
+265 LGDDSGSGV
-274 AFTRNPATGEAGLYG
+274 AFTRNPATGDKGLYG
-289 EYLFNAQGE
+289 EYLVNAQGE

-306 PEPIATLAETQ
+306 PKPIAALAE
-317 AEMYRQ
+317 EMPEVYRE
-323 LAEAATKLEAH
+323 LDDAASKLETH
-334 FRDLQDLEFTFERGR
+334 FRDLQDIEFTFERGR
-349 LWLLQTRAGKRTAH
+349 LWLLQTRAGKRTAY
-363 AALTIAIDMVS
+363 AALTIAIDMVA
-374 EGLMTKEEA
+374 EGLMSKEEA

-394 LLRPVFNLEQKEAA
+394 FLRPVFNLEQKEAA
-408 VKAGKVVARG
+408 VRGGKVIARG

-426 SGKVVFNAADAAEWA
+426 AGKVVFNAQDAAAWA

-463 AAQGIL
+463 AAEGIL

-477 HAALIAR
+477 HAALVGR
-484 QMGKVCVVGSSDIRI
+484 QMGKVCVVGCSDVHI

-506 VAGDVVVKEG
+506 VALGGVVVKEG

-530 GALETEPSEI
+530 GALQTEPSEI
-540 RRVLVDETL
+540 KRVLVDETL
-549 APEKSP
+549 PPQDSSV
-555 IYRQY
+555 YQQF

-573 EVWTNADQ
+573 EVWANADQ
-581 PEQAATA
+581 ADQAVAA

-606 AGDRITSMRKMIV
+606 AGDRITSIRKMIV
-619 VEDEAGRRTA
+619 ARDEAGRRAA

-638 EDFVGIFRAMAGRP
+638 GDFVRIFRAMGGRP

-667 TEPAQIEKLAKRMG
+667 QDPAQIEKLAKRMG
-681 IPARELAAKVETL
+681 ISAKELAQKVETL
-694 REVNPMLGLRG
+694 RELNPMLGLRG
-705 CRLGIIYPEITEM
+705 CRLGIIYPEITQM

-728 ECIREGVDVK
+728 QCVRDGVEVR

-749 NEFYN
+749 NELFN
-754 QVLVVGRA
+754 QLIVVRNA
-762 ADAIMDAE
+762 ADEIMDAE
-770 GVTVPYKVGTMI
+770 GVTVPYKIGTMI

-789 TADEIAL
+789 TADEIGL

-808 TQTTLGIS
+808 TQTTFGFS

-831 ILKENPFETVDVAG
+831 ILKEDPFQTVDVSG

-852 TVEKG
+852 VVEKG
-857 RAAKAELE
+857 RGAKAELE
-865 IGICGEQGGDPAT
+865 IGICGEHGGDPAT
-878 IAFCHRIGLN
+878 IAFCHKIGLN

-904 AQAAIKNAQA
+904 AQAAVRNA

>member
-1 MPLTLT
+1 
-7 EGVMDKKYVYFFGDG
+7 MDTKYVYYFGDG
-22 ATEGT
+22 AAEGT

-32 LLGGKGA
+32 VLGGKGA
-39 GLAEMTNVGIPV
+39 GLAEMTNIGIPV
-51 PPGFTITTEACVY
+51 PPGFTITTEACVH
-64 YYRNGDFPPGL
+64 YYRNGEFPSGL
-75 EEEVEIHLGRV
+75 QDEVELHLGRV
-86 EQSLQRRFGDVDNPL
+86 EQSLDRRFGDVDKPL

-117 DTVLNIGLNDKTVV
+117 DTVLNIGLNDKTVA
-131 GLARQMGDLRPAYDS
+131 GLARQMGDPRPAYDS

-153 YGDVVLGLKPEG
+153 YGDVVLGLKPDTE
-165 ADDVDPFEE
+165 DDVDPFEE
-174 IIERVKE
+174 IIERVKKDRGVE
-181 ERNVKVDVELSAD
+181 LDVELTAD
-194 DLKGLVGLFKE
+194 DLRELVRRFKE
-205 AVRERK
+205 AVKERK
-211 GVDFPADPREQLW
+211 GADFPDDPREQLW

-238 AVTYRQINNIP
+238 AIAYRQLNNIP

-274 AFTRNPATGEAGLYG
+274 AFTRNPATGEKGLYG
-289 EYLFNAQGE
+289 EYLLNAQGE

-306 PEPIATLAETQ
+306 PKAISALAE
-317 AEMYRQ
+317 EMPAVYRE
-323 LAEAATKLEAH
+323 LDEAARKLEKH

-349 LWLLQTRAGKRTAH
+349 LWLLQTRSGKRTAH
-363 AALTIAIDMVS
+363 AALTIAIDMVA
-374 EGLMTKEEA
+374 EGLMDRDEA

-394 LLRPVFNLEQKEAA
+394 FLRPVFNAEEKEAA
-408 VKAGKVVARG
+408 VKAGKVIACG

-426 SGKVVFNAADAAEWA
+426 AGKVVFNAADAAAWA
-441 GRGEKVILV
+441 ERGEKVILA
-450 RVETSPE
+450 RAETSPE

-477 HAALIAR
+477 HAALVGR
-484 QMGKVCVVGSSDIRI
+484 QMGKVCVVGASDVHI

-506 VAGDVVVKEG
+506 TAPGGVVVKEG
-516 DEISVDGTTGEVLL
+516 DEISVDGTTGEVLR
-530 GALETEPSEI
+530 GALRTEPSEI
-540 RRVLVDETL
+540 RRVLLDETL
-549 APEKSP
+549 APEDSP
-555 IYRQY
+555 LYQKF
-560 AEFMSWADDARRL
+560 AEFMSWADEARQL

-581 PEQAATA
+581 PDQATVA

-619 VEDEAGRRTA
+619 ARDEAGRRAA
-629 LEELRPMQQ
+629 LEELRPIQQ

-667 TEPAQIEKLAKRMG
+667 HEPAQIEKLAKQMG
-681 IPARELAAKVETL
+681 IPAEELNEKVESLREL
-694 REVNPMLGLRG
+694 NPMLGLRG
-705 CRLGIIYPEITEM
+705 CRLGIIYPEITRM

-728 ECIREGVDVK
+728 QCVRDGVEVY

-749 NEFYN
+749 NELYN
-754 QVLVVGRA
+754 QLLVVRDA
-762 ADAIMDAE
+762 ADEVMDAE
-770 GVTVPYKVGTMI
+770 AVAVPYKVGTMI

-789 TADEIAL
+789 TADEIGL

-808 TQTTLGIS
+808 TQTCFGFS

-826 YVAHN
+826 YVEHN
-831 ILKENPFETVDVAG
+831 ILKEDPFRTVDVDG

-852 TVEKG
+852 GVEKG
-857 RAAKAELE
+857 RGAKADLE
-865 IGICGEQGGDPAT
+865 VGICGEHGGDPAT
-878 IAFCHRIGLN
+878 IAFCHKIGLN

-895 RVPVARLAA
+895 RVPAARLAA
-904 AQAAIKNAQA
+904 AQAAIRAGQD